1 MKGHLKSGMALITT
15 LFVSMILLVLGIAF
29 LSFLERDYQFAA
41 VQSRNQE
48 ALYLALS
55 GIEYAKTKP
64 GLLTEA
70 DGLTPKAAGVTLNL
84 PANNPNRYCVVRLL
98 NDHSLQSQGVV
109 QSGFLKVTKT
119 LTVKPGEST
128 RRYLESGI

>member
-1 MKGHLKSGMALITT
+1 MALITT
-15 LFVSMILLVLGIAF
+15 LFVATVLLVLGIAF

-55 GIEYAKTKP
+55 GIEYARARP
-64 GLLTEA
+64 GTLTEA
-70 DGLTPKAAGVTLNL
+70 DGFTPKADGVKLYI
-84 PANNPNRYCVVRLL
+84 PATNFNRYCRVRLL
-98 NDHSLQSQGVV
+98 NDHSLQSEGVV
-109 QSGFLKVTKT
+109 ESGFLKVSKT
-119 LTVKPGEST
+119 LTVKPGESP